1 MGAPREILIEI
12 VRIGDSMKAT
22 AIDPE
27 SGEEA
32 VAIGPA
38 HASREDLQRLA
49 VGKLERRLE
58 ELAQGAPRGAPGKS
72 GTVA

>member
-1 MGAPREILIEI
+1 
-12 VRIGDSMKAT
+12 MKAT

-27 SGEEA
+27 TGEEA

-49 VGKLERRLE
+49 VGKLERRLAA
-58 ELAQGAPRGAPGKS
+58 LAQGAAEGASGPGKR
-72 GTVA
+72 V